1 MKEGEVT
8 AVGNIPDEQELKAIN
23 RLSRRNLSA
32 DEVFVFSVVLCDNE
46 IDRDFERFSDKA
58 LETMAKLYVGKTG
71 IFDHSMKGQDQI
83 ARIFSCEVERPVGQT
98 TSYGMPYVRLKAR
111 AYMPKIEKNRDI
123 IAEIDAGIKK
133 EVSVGCA
140 VGKTVCSVCGVD
152 RKREE
157 CNHQKGRVY
166 HRKGKDLTCHW
177 VLEDPSDVYEWS
189 FVAVPAQRGA
199 GVVKAFSCQK
209 EEKSTLEKALD
220 AKAIVKGLSRGKEM
234 TLSADEVRNLSVY
247 VTELEKS
254 AEAGREHHRAMME
267 ETLRL
272 AALVQPDCERELMEK
287 MIGGLEY
294 GELCRMQKAY
304 AKQLDRIMPTRSQFE
319 QKEQTPKNHLGNHDF
334 LI

>member
-8 AVGNIPDEQELKAIN
+8 AVGNCPLESELKAIN
-23 RLSRRNLSA
+23 RLARRNLSA

-71 IFDHSMKGQDQI
+71 IFDHSMKGADQV

-98 TSYGMPYVRLKAR
+98 TSYGTPYVRLKAR
-111 AYMPKIEKNRDI
+111 AYMPRIEKNQDM

-140 VGKTVCSVCGVD
+140 VGRTVCSICGVD

-166 HRKGKDLTCHW
+166 HRKGKDLICHY
-177 VLEDPSDVYEWS
+177 VLEEPSDVYEWS

-199 GVVKAFSCQK
+199 GVVKAFSGAK
-209 EEKSTLEKALD
+209 EGNALMDSKEIMKSLSAGGEVTLSGMQAKSLADYVTKLEKF
-220 AKAIVKGLSRGKEM
+220 AKAGKE
-234 TLSADEVRNLSVY
+234 
-247 VTELEKS
+247 
-254 AEAGREHHRAMME
+254 HHGALLK

-272 AALVQPDCERELMEK
+272 AGLTQPDCEQDLLEK
-287 MIGGLEY
+287 MMGNLEY
-294 GELCRMQKAY
+294 GELCRMKDAFV
-304 AKQLDRIMPTRSQFE
+304 KQLDRLMPVSSQFE
-319 QKEQTPKNHLGNHDF
+319 QKEKTCQSDVGNHDF